1 MFEKNLLEGQVIL
14 VTGGGTGLG
23 RSMAERF
30 AELSARVVIAARDLE
45 RLERAAAEIRAKTGA
60 TVLPLA
66 LDVRRPDAVAEVVER
81 SRSELGPITGLVN
94 NAAGN
99 FLAATEDLSP
109 RAFDAVVDIVLRG
122 GFFVTQAVGRQMIEH
137 GVRGT
142 ILSVLTPYVL
152 TGSAFVVPSAMAK
165 AGVLAMTRSLAV
177 EWGTAY
183 GIRLNAV
190 SPGPFPTE
198 GAWNALVPEGA
209 IEDEAKKRIPLGRFG
224 EHQELADLASFLMS
238 PRSGY
243 INGDCITIDGGGWEK
258 SGGDF
263 NHLTDLD
270 RAALKQIFAGMRERQ
285 K

>member
-1 MFEKNLLEGQVIL
+1 MFERHLLRGQVII

-23 RSMAERF
+23 RAMATRF
-30 AELSARVVIAARDLE
+30 AELSAAVVIAARDLE
-45 RLERAAAEIRAKTGA
+45 RLERAAEEIREATGGA
-60 TVLPLA
+60 VLALA
-66 LDVRRPDAVAEVVER
+66 LDVREPDQVAEVVER
-81 SRSELGPITGLVN
+81 SRVAFGPVTGLVN

-109 RAFDAVVDIVLRG
+109 RAFDAVVDIVQKGSFLM
-122 GFFVTQAVGRQMIEH
+122 TQAVGRQMIAH
-137 GVRGT
+137 GVRGA
-142 ILSVLTPYVL
+142 ILSVLTPYVF

-190 SPGPFPTE
+190 APGPFPTE

-209 IEDEAKKRIPLGRFG
+209 VEAEAKKRIPLGRFG
-224 EHQELADLASFLMS
+224 EHRELADLAAFLMS
-238 PRSGY
+238 PGSGY

-270 RAALKQIFAGMRERQ
+270 RAALKQIFAGMRRR
-285 K
+285 

>member
-1 MFEKNLLEGQVIL
+1 MFEKNLLENQVII

-23 RSMAERF
+23 RSMAETF
-30 AELSARVVIAARDLE
+30 AALSAKVVIAARNLE
-45 RLERAAAEIRAKTGA
+45 RLEHAAQEMRQATGA
-60 TVLPLA
+60 QVLPLE
-66 LDVRRPDAVAEVVER
+66 LDVRSPEAIQRVTERVKAEF
-81 SRSELGPITGLVN
+81 GPVTGLVN

-109 RAFDAVVDIVLRG
+109 RAFDAVIDIVLRG
-122 GFFVTQAVGRQMIEH
+122 SFLMTQMVGRQMIEH
-137 GVRGT
+137 GVRGA
-142 ILSVLTPYVL
+142 ILSVLTPYVF

-177 EWGTAY
+177 EWGSAY

-190 SPGPFPTE
+190 APGPFPTE
-198 GAWNALVPEGA
+198 GAWNALVPDGA
-209 IEDEAKKRIPLGRFG
+209 VETEAKKRIPLGRFG
-224 EHQELADLASFLMS
+224 EHQELANLAAFLMS
-238 PRSGY
+238 PGSGY
-243 INGDCITIDGGGWEK
+243 INGDCVTIDGGGWQK

-270 RAALKQIFAGMRERQ
+270 RGSLKQIFQSMRARS